1 MQGWGRARRLGL
13 HSNLLDVHG
22 EYSVHFQED
31 REELQW
37 LGSYQFQVSESGP
50 EVISGP
56 GSPSIGGSPGV
67 MCAEQEVAQV
77 LDGS

>member
-1 MQGWGRARRLGL
+1 LDL

-31 REELQW
+31 REELRW
-37 LGSYQFQVSESGP
+37 LGSYQFQVFESGP
-50 EVISGP
+50 EVISDQ
-56 GSPSIGGSPGV
+56 GSPSVEESLGV
-67 MCAEQEVAQV
+67 MCAEQEAAQV